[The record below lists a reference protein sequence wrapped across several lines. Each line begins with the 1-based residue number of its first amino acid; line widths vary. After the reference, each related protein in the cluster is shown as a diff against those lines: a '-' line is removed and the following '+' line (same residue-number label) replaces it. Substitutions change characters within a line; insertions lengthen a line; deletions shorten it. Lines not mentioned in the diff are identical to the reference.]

1 VKWGE
6 TIKISKLLEQRSK
19 LSAEEFR
26 EKITNVYIKEIIL
39 EQIAVKAD
47 DELVRECNVKFIEDG
62 KEISIDDVVEYL
74 YGEISQP
81 IIDYVGSLMSF
92 EEIEKK
98 LDVELD
104 YELDY

>member
-1 VKWGE
+1 M
-6 TIKISKLLEQRSK
+6 
-19 LSAEEFR
+19 
-26 EKITNVYIKEIIL
+26 
-39 EQIAVKAD
+39 
-47 DELVRECNVKFIEDG
+47 EDG